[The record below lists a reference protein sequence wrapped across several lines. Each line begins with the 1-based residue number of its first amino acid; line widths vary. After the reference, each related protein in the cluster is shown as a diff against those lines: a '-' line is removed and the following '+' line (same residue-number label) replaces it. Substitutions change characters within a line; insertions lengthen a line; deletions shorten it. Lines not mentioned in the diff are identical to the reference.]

1 MRMFMYIEGLRKLL
15 LRAVSMTL
23 LECDV
28 PGADVSTLLVS
39 DRAEIEWKTD
49 TRDENN
55 RV

>member
-1 MRMFMYIEGLRKLL
+1 MRMCMYVEGLRKLL

-28 PGADVSTLLVS
+28 PGSDVSTLLVS
-39 DRAEIEWKTD
+39 DRAEIELKTG